1 MKRLPTYLEL
11 KYNYNVQSRIF
22 ESEEIEGLT
31 QEEVN
36 EAEKAFEEILEK
48 VKNGQEIDEGF
59 LGGLIGGAAGALV
72 GPAIGRAICKALG
85 IDEKGTLGKLLT
97 SRLVTT
103 AIGIAL
109 GK

>member
-1 MKRLPTYLEL
+1 MDLLSYNEL
-11 KYNYNVQSRIF
+11 KNKNASRIF
-22 ESEEIEGLT
+22 EKEDIKYLSQDEINEAENAYNIILEKIENGEEIE
-31 QEEVN
+31 
-36 EAEKAFEEILEK
+36 
-48 VKNGQEIDEGF
+48 EGF

-72 GPAIGRAICKALG
+72 GPAIGMAICRALG
-85 IDEKGTLGKLLT
+85 IQEKGTLGKLLT